1 MKMIETC
8 IYEPIPDKPG
18 YVRNVGARKAKEV
31 FEELEKALQEANL
44 LPNEYFLLDTEFD
57 NEKALFPEMV
67 DVIAYANWG
76 SSEGI
81 YLDVYVF
88 GYDGQHDKTKR
99 FHFATGKTL
108 SEDSDSFDRMQ
119 YIAGYIYKLFMGFHQ
134 TPARYR
140 LISNGNEELQTKVM
154 NRVKQEYMNYLRTTF
169 VHKFEDPQKV
179 GAEVSIRSMIVS
191 ELPNCLLPED
201 KLKELDESQ
210 NALEL
215 LTKICRHV
223 IKADEFEINDSISS
237 CRTFL
242 SEEGGCDD

>member
-1 MKMIETC
+1 MKVIETC

-31 FEELEKALQEANL
+31 FKELKKMLEEAEL
-44 LPNEYFLLDTEFD
+44 LPDEYFLLDTKFD

-67 DVIAYANWG
+67 NVFAYANWG

-88 GYDGQHDKTKR
+88 GYDGQHDEIQR

-108 SEDSDSFDRMQ
+108 SDDSDSFDRMQ
-119 YIAGYIYKLFMGFHQ
+119 YIAGYIYKLFMGFYQ
-134 TPARYR
+134 MSARYR
-140 LISNGNEELQTKVM
+140 LISNGKAELRGKVI
-154 NRVKQEYMNYLRTTF
+154 NRVKQEYLDYLRTTF
-169 VHKFEDPQKV
+169 VHKIEDPQTV

-201 KLKELDESQ
+201 KLKELDECQ

-215 LTKICRHV
+215 LTKICRHIV
-223 IKADEFEINDSISS
+223 QADKFEVNDSISS
-237 CRTFL
+237 CRSFL
-242 SEEGGCDD
+242 PEASGCDD